1 MPTLVSGSRKIYV
14 GQLDYAPAF
23 MAALEDGALK
33 ESFNEQVLA
42 YHDNSDTNKAMAYV
56 NAFAYSESD
65 DEEDDDNSYIESY
78 AHASKQELN
87 GFEDDEIDSVEAID
101 PKFASNTMKNVSKL
115 IEVEELPA
123 A

>member
-1 MPTLVSGSRKIYV
+1 MYTPSGSRKIYV

-23 MAALEDGALK
+23 MAALEDGAPK

-42 YHDNSDTNKAMAYV
+42 YHDNSDANKTMAYV
-56 NAFAYSESD
+56 NAFAYSKSD
-65 DEEDDDNSYIESY
+65 DGEEDDDDSYIESY

>member
-1 MPTLVSGSRKIYV
+1 MKRMTTATLR
-14 GQLDYAPAF
+14 
-23 MAALEDGALK
+23 
-33 ESFNEQVLA
+33 
-42 YHDNSDTNKAMAYV
+42 AML
-56 NAFAYSESD
+56 
-65 DEEDDDNSYIESY
+65 
-78 AHASKQELN
+78 HASKQELN